1 MSKDS
6 LAFLESRQMNSLM
19 QNQIT
24 PICDAYYYL
33 IHWRKCLYAGGKEQG
48 NLLIKLL

>member
-6 LAFLESRQMNSLM
+6 LAFLENRQMNSLIY
-19 QNQIT
+19 NQII

-33 IHWRKCLYAGGKEQG
+33 IHWRKCLYTGGKEQG
-48 NLLIKLL
+48 NPLLKLL